1 MFPVEIN
8 SHFLTI
14 GFPIHLANRARSTP
28 HGNAHRIST
37 VSSRE
42 VIEPILKTR
51 KIGLQHMLKTKKLKI
66 LTEDQPPPLSLAHF
80 LITPLR
86 KKTGPV
92 THHTTKRAHY
102 AYRNQARMLS
112 VPFRGGYPFV
122 PNLTQYP
129 QGTETTFFQIILR
142 EI

>member
-1 MFPVEIN
+1 MEKN

-28 HGNAHRIST
+28 HVNAHRISI

-66 LTEDQPPPLSLAHF
+66 LTEDPPLS
-80 LITPLR
+80 P
-86 KKTGPV
+86 
-92 THHTTKRAHY
+92 
-102 AYRNQARMLS
+102 
-112 VPFRGGYPFV
+112 
-122 PNLTQYP
+122 
-129 QGTETTFFQIILR
+129 
-142 EI
+142 

>member
-1 MFPVEIN
+1 MCQFLHQSDHLVALKIVSRGKN

-66 LTEDQPPPLSLAHF
+66 LTEDPPPLSPF
-80 LITPLR
+80 
-86 KKTGPV
+86 KKNV
-92 THHTTKRAHY
+92 
-102 AYRNQARMLS
+102 
-112 VPFRGGYPFV
+112 
-122 PNLTQYP
+122 
-129 QGTETTFFQIILR
+129 
-142 EI
+142 